1 MGITRK
7 IIVLEDKLEE
17 IFSYL
22 PRMKYIATSQL
33 DHKVVFGSG
42 DKKALNVFLK
52 IKGKGDS
59 PYPLIWLLYPYE
71 ETHNRTN
78 LSVDKVTLVLAVPTN
93 QSMQNKQR
101 LNETYKKVLF
111 PLFDNLVYCL
121 EHANIVNIA
130 REFKVVKYP
139 NYSDEQSSSEESA
152 GTFVWDALKVNFQ
165 ITIRDTCL
173 KPIIF

>member
-1 MGITRK
+1 MGIVKK
-7 IIVLEDKLEE
+7 IIVFEDELEE

-22 PRMKYIATSQL
+22 PRMKYQATSDL
-33 DHKVVFGSG
+33 DYKVVFGAG

-52 IKGKGDS
+52 TKNKGDS

-78 LSVDKVTLVLAVPTN
+78 LSVDKVTLILAVPTN
-93 QSMQNKQR
+93 ESMQNKER

-111 PLFDNLVYCL
+111 PLYDNMRHCL
-121 EHANIVNIA
+121 ENANIVNIA
-130 REFKVVKYP
+130 KEFKVIKYP
-139 NYSDEQSSSEESA
+139 NYSDEQSSGDESA
-152 GTFVWDALKVNFQ
+152 GTFIWDALKVNFQ

-173 KPIIF
+173 KPIMF